1 MFSAHN
7 PRLLVTALTQES
19 PESPAIRSSF
29 WMQSGGGLIK
39 KKKRHEYNRAL
50 LPRLLNFGACCF
62 GKCQGRLLSFPLRR
76 QTRRHVPD
84 QTKTKTI

>member
-29 WMQSGGGLIK
+29 WMQSGGGLIQK
-39 KKKRHEYNRAL
+39 KKDMSIIEH
-50 LPRLLNFGACCF
+50 CCL
-62 GKCQGRLLSFPLRR
+62 GY
-76 QTRRHVPD
+76 
-84 QTKTKTI
+84 

>member
-39 KKKRHEYNRAL
+39 KK
-50 LPRLLNFGACCF
+50 
-62 GKCQGRLLSFPLRR
+62 
-76 QTRRHVPD
+76 QT
-84 QTKTKTI
+84 